1 MADVFKGG
9 LLHGQHALIT
19 GGGSGINRRI
29 AERFAAQGAA
39 VSIVGRS
46 LERAEGAA
54 TALRAVGGQ
63 AQGFAADVRDFDAL
77 ASAFSQAHAAF
88 GPVDICIAGAAGNFV
103 AEAANMSSNGFRT
116 VVDIDL
122 VGTWNTFRAVLALL
136 REGRSNLLA
145 VSAVQSVMPMAT
157 QAHVCA
163 AKAGIDML
171 VRTLSIEWAQR
182 GVRCNAIAPGPVA
195 DTEGM
200 RRLAP
205 EGDASWA
212 RVLAGIPMARAADLD
227 EIADLAL
234 FLCSGAARYIHG
246 TVVTIDGGQTNL
258 GSLPFGNALLESLR
272 PYPS

>member
-1 MADVFKGG
+1 MPDVFKEF
-9 LLHGQHALIT
+9 LLRGQHALIT
-19 GGGSGINRRI
+19 GAGSGINRCI
-29 AERFAAQGAA
+29 AERFAAQGAM

-46 LERAEGAA
+46 LDRAQGAA
-54 TALRAVGGQ
+54 GAIRDAGGQ
-63 AQGFAADVRDFDAL
+63 ARGFSADVRDFDAL
-77 ASAFSQAHAAF
+77 AGAISEAHASF
-88 GPVDICIAGAAGNFV
+88 GPIDICIAGAAGNFV
-103 AEAANMSSNGFRT
+103 AEAATMSSNGFKT

-122 VGTWNTFRAVLALL
+122 VGTYNTFRAALALL

-145 VSAVQSVMPMAT
+145 ISAVQSVMPMAA

-171 VRTLSIEWAQR
+171 VRTLSIEWAAL

-205 EGDASWA
+205 EGDASWE
-212 RVLAGIPMARAADLD
+212 RVLAGIPMARAADAQ

-246 TVVTIDGGQTNL
+246 TVIAIDGGQTNL
-258 GSLPFGNALLESLR
+258 GSLPFGAALLASLR
-272 PYPS
+272 QR

>member
-1 MADVFKGG
+1 MASAAIKS
-9 LLHGQHALIT
+9 ALPST
-19 GGGSGINRRI
+19 LASD
-29 AERFAAQGAA
+29 AYSSCLAA
-39 VSIVGRS
+39 SMP
-46 LERAEGAA
+46 
-54 TALRAVGGQ
+54 
-63 AQGFAADVRDFDAL
+63 AL
-77 ASAFSQAHAAF
+77 ASAFNQAHAAF

-145 VSAVQSVMPMAT
+145 ISAVQSVMPMAT

-205 EGDASWA
+205 EGDTSWA
-212 RVLAGIPMARAADLD
+212 RVLAGIPMARAADAD

-246 TVVTIDGGQTNL
+246 TVIERLDDPQDSSDDGPVEDAEDDEAVAGPIAIAVDVNEPEAG
-258 GSLPFGNALLESLR
+258 GSDNSTP
-272 PYPS
+272 

>member
-1 MADVFKGG
+1 MADVFKDG

-29 AERFAAQGAA
+29 AERFAAQGTA

-54 TALRAVGGQ
+54 TAIRAVGGQ
-63 AQGFAADVRDFDAL
+63 AQGFSADVRDFDAL

-171 VRTLSIEWAQR
+171 VRTLGEL
-182 GVRCNAIAPGPVA
+182 V
-195 DTEGM
+195 
-200 RRLAP
+200 
-205 EGDASWA
+205 GDASLGRSTLRKGCCGAFKGLTRA
-212 RVLAGIPMARAADLD
+212 RVPLHA
-227 EIADLAL
+227 
-234 FLCSGAARYIHG
+234 
-246 TVVTIDGGQTNL
+246 
-258 GSLPFGNALLESLR
+258 
-272 PYPS
+272 

>member
-1 MADVFKGG
+1 MADVFKDG
-9 LLHGQHALIT
+9 LLRGQHALIT

-29 AERFAAQGAA
+29 AERFAVQGAA

-54 TALRAVGGQ
+54 EGIRVAGGQ
-63 AQGFAADVRDFDAL
+63 ARGFSADVRDFDAL
-77 ASAFSQAHAAF
+77 ATSFGQAHAAF

-103 AEAANMSSNGFRT
+103 AEAENISSNGFKT

-122 VGTWNTFRAVLALL
+122 VGTWNTFRAALTLL
-136 REGRSNLLA
+136 RAGRANLLA
-145 VSAVQSVMPMAT
+145 ISAVQSVMPMAA

-171 VRTLSIEWAQR
+171 VRTLSIEWAAR

-195 DTEGM
+195 NTEGM

-205 EGDASWA
+205 EGDTSWA
-212 RVLAGIPMARAADLD
+212 HVLAGIPMARAADAD

-234 FLCSGAARYIHG
+234 FLCSGAAPYIHG
-246 TVVTIDGGQTNL
+246 TVIAIDGGQTNL
-258 GSLPFGNALLESLR
+258 GSLPFGQALLESLR
-272 PYPS
+272 HG

>member
-1 MADVFKGG
+1 MADVFKDG

-54 TALRAVGGQ
+54 TAIRAVGGQ
-63 AQGFAADVRDFDAL
+63 AQGFSADVRDFDAL

-182 GVRCNAIAPGPVA
+182 GVRCNAIAPGPEA

-205 EGDASWA
+205 TADA
-212 RVLAGIPMARAADLD
+212 LERAVSTVPLLRMGSTDDVAHM
-227 EIADLAL
+227 AL
-234 FLCSGAARYIHG
+234 FLSSELASYVTGAIIPVDGGAALR
-246 TVVTIDGGQTNL
+246 GGRDMRA
-258 GSLPFGNALLESLR
+258 SYVPRSAA
-272 PYPS
+272 